1 MSIQY
6 VIDGYNLLNHPQL
19 AANRKGNSD
28 RLSLLDFI
36 KRNRL
41 TGSPKNKVTV
51 VFDGYPDSRERFD
64 ESDFCVVFSRMI
76 SADEKIRKLIEESGQ
91 RKGIVVVSDDRQ
103 VQDAARAL
111 GANVSSI
118 EEFVGKKDRQKK
130 RLDNSLEQKVTYSD
144 MEKINSELRKI
155 WLK

>member
-1 MSIQY
+1 
-6 VIDGYNLLNHPQL
+6 
-19 AANRKGNSD
+19 
-28 RLSLLDFI
+28 
-36 KRNRL
+36 L

-130 RLDNSLEQKVTYSD
+130 PLDNGLEQKVTYSD